1 MNLSYF
7 KFAQLHWEK
16 KREVGKGDSH
26 NLKVQRLV

>member
-16 KREVGKGDSH
+16 RREVGKNGSH

>member
-16 KREVGKGDSH
+16 KREVGKDGSH
-26 NLKVQRLV
+26 ILKVQRLV

>member
-7 KFAQLHWEK
+7 KFARLHWEK
-16 KREVGKGDSH
+16 KREVGKDGSH